1 METIKQIKHYEVIQA
16 LLSEPTIKDACKKLG
31 VSRAT
36 LFNYTK
42 KQEVKNLLRKVTS
55 DAYNS
60 LSNELAILHGKH
72 LERIHNMALSDATPL
87 RLKFDCSKFICSH
100 ALEVSKYTD
109 IEQRITE
116 LEKVAH
122 A

>member
-1 METIKQIKHYEVIQA
+1 MKQIKHYEVIQA

-42 KQEVKNLLRKVTS
+42 KPEVKDLLRKVTS
-55 DAYNS
+55 DAYNT

-72 LERIHNMALSDATPL
+72 LDRIHNMALAEDTPL

-100 ALEVSKYTD
+100 ALDVAQYTD
-109 IEQRITE
+109 IEERVAE
-116 LEKVAH
+116 LEKLTQCRNW
-122 A
+122 

>member
-1 METIKQIKHYEVIQA
+1 MQQIKHYEVIQA

-31 VSRAT
+31 ISRAT

-42 KQEVKNLLRKVTS
+42 KQEVKDLLRKVTS

-60 LSNELAILHGKH
+60 LSHELALLHGKH
-72 LERIHNMALSDATPL
+72 LERIHNMALNEDTPL
-87 RLKFDCSKFICSH
+87 RLKFDCSKFICTH
-100 ALEVSKYTD
+100 ALEVSQYTD
-109 IEQRITE
+109 IEQRISE
-116 LEKVAH
+116 LEKVAN

>member
-1 METIKQIKHYEVIQA
+1 MKQLKHYEVIQA

-42 KQEVKNLLRKVTS
+42 KQEVNDLLRKVTS
-55 DAYNS
+55 DAYNT

-72 LERIHNMALSDATPL
+72 LERIHNMALAEDTPL

-100 ALEVSKYTD
+100 ALDVAQYTD
-109 IEQRITE
+109 IEERIAE
-116 LEKVAH
+116 LEKLTQCRN
-122 A
+122 